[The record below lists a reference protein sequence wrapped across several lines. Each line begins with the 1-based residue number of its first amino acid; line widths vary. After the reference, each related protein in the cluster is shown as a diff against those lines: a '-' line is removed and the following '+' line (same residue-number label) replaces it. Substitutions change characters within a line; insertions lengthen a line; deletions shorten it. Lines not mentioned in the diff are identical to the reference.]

1 MEKSE
6 LEGPRGPASHGPWGS
21 QGSPCT
27 SLPRGCFSAFLKSRK
42 TKLWK
47 QRPVSGGT
55 QAGAPWA
62 RVLLELPEQ
71 REGGERHVSSRV
83 SWKTPRVTWGRRW
96 LCALLGRVFPSKN
109 VRRGRSCPELLD
121 VGCQG
126 AGAPRGGGCRSRSAR
141 LTL

>member
-6 LEGPRGPASHGPWGS
+6 LEGPRGPASHGPVGS
-21 QGSPCT
+21 RGSPCT

-71 REGGERHVSSRV
+71 REGGERRVGSRV
-83 SWKTPRVTWGRRW
+83 PWRTPRVTRGRRW
-96 LCALLGRVFPSKN
+96 LCALLGRVFPCKN
-109 VRRGRSCPELLD
+109 VRRGRSCPGLLD
-121 VGCQG
+121 VGCQERGHHEEEG
-126 AGAPRGGGCRSRSAR
+126 AGAAVRG
-141 LTL
+141 